1 MWYISAIMLKY
12 FAMLTLLLPLTM
24 NAISAQDKKTNDQP
38 VAKQCDEKCPGTIIS
53 VDNRYSGN
61 QCKESQEGPEGWRK
75 VMTFPEGVTAWALIL
90 TFFAIAIQ
98 AVIMQK
104 HAGHLKTL
112 SESAADNA
120 KAARSNAQA
129 IINSERPWVVIKIDR
144 DGRLPNFFRV
154 RAENRGRTPAAILSA
169 REGCAEVTETAEL
182 QMSPAY
188 SKVKQFKEP
197 LLLMSGESQGISDLS
212 PDHVKSGYFPDFA
225 DWEKIG
231 YIFGSVVYRDLLDT
245 PDAPEHETRWCCK
258 LDPDLSGEIDADD
271 LYLIQ
276 GPERYTR
283 HT

>member
-1 MWYISAIMLKY
+1 MLKHLVV
-12 FAMLTLLLPLTM
+12 LTLLFPLTL
-24 NAISAQDKKTNDQP
+24 NSISAQDKKTNDQP
-38 VAKQCDEKCPGTIIS
+38 PAQQCDQHCSGTVIS

-61 QCKESQEGPEGWRK
+61 QDKGSQEETKGWHK
-75 VMTFPEGVTAWALIL
+75 FVEFPEGITAWALIL
-90 TFFAIAIQ
+90 TLVVIGIQ
-98 AVIMQK
+98 AIIMQQ

-120 KAARSNAQA
+120 EAARLNAQA